1 MRARPQQRPPLTAV
15 IDTET
20 RRRAAARGARRRDAR
35 ARAAL
40 ACRYRGRWLHGARC
54 GARNAA
60 IGAAP
65 DGRRRDGGARLC
77 RRVRGSEAL
86 AIRHISGRRRCA
98 AVPHDVDRYTEPHY
112 SAATLLQPR
121 TLREGT
127 TIKSGTLAVDQ
138 ALLTSAAGAA
148 CPCVIQI
155 GGPGIG
161 DPHGA
166 SRAKA
171 RVTRNLTRASESWTN
186 RRRASCF
193 RPRAGRP

>member
-1 MRARPQQRPPLTAV
+1 M
-15 IDTET
+15 
-20 RRRAAARGARRRDAR
+20 
-35 ARAAL
+35 
-40 ACRYRGRWLHGARC
+40 
-54 GARNAA
+54 
-60 IGAAP
+60 
-65 DGRRRDGGARLC
+65 
-77 RRVRGSEAL
+77 RGSEAL

-155 GGPGIG
+155 GGRGIG

-166 SRAKA
+166 LRAKA
-171 RVTRNLTRASESWTN
+171 RVTRSPTRAVRPGLRVLGQSQKALVFPAES
-186 RRRASCF
+186 RRILSPAAQPAVPVRAQARDSTGAARAATLFF
-193 RPRAGRP
+193 RFDSSRRPSSIPEER

>member
-1 MRARPQQRPPLTAV
+1 M
-15 IDTET
+15 
-20 RRRAAARGARRRDAR
+20 
-35 ARAAL
+35 
-40 ACRYRGRWLHGARC
+40 
-54 GARNAA
+54 
-60 IGAAP
+60 
-65 DGRRRDGGARLC
+65 
-77 RRVRGSEAL
+77 RGSEAL

-166 SRAKA
+166 
-171 RVTRNLTRASESWTN
+171 LRASSSDPASDPGCPTGPPRLGPIAEGPCVSG
-186 RRRASCF
+186 REQEDPKPRSSAGRASA
-193 RPRAGRP
+193 RAGPRLHGGRTGRNPLLSV